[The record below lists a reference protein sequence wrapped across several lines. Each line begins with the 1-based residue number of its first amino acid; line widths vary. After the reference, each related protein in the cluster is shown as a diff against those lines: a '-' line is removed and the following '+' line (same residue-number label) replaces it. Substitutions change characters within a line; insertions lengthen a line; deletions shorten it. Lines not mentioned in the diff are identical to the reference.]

1 VIRLYFDEDNMVRS
15 LIQALRQRGV
25 DITTVQEQGLRG
37 AADAAQLDVATRLG
51 RVVITTNVRDCTRL
65 HAVYMTAGRHHTGIV
80 AIHQQRYTVGERL
93 RRLLASGGFPE
104 AFLNPDEAARLRND
118 RMEIVTREDLRDL
131 SRVTSWRGPA
141 DLIELLRERVGKPTN
156 YDNLAQ
162 SLGISPPTAKSW
174 VELLEK
180 LYVVFLLPP
189 YSSSLSR
196 SIRKDRRVFFYDCAA
211 AYDEAGGAQLEN
223 LVACS
228 LLKYTQF
235 RKDAAGENWEL
246 YYLRDKVDRGFGR
259 PL

>member
-1 VIRLYFDEDNMVRS
+1 SRQVAQIFTGNNFHTVI
-15 LIQALRQRGV
+15 
-25 DITTVQEQGLRG
+25 
-37 AADAAQLDVATRLG
+37 AQP
-51 RVVITTNVRDCTRL
+51 C
-65 HAVYMTAGRHHTGIV
+65 
-80 AIHQQRYTVGERL
+80 
-93 RRLLASGGFPE
+93 SFPE
-104 AFLNPDEAARLRND
+104 AFINPYEAARLRND

-131 SRVTSWRGPA
+131 SRVTSCHAPA

-211 AYDEAGGAQLEN
+211 AYDEAGSAQLEN

-228 LLKYTQF
+228 LLK
-235 RKDAAGENWEL
+235 
-246 YYLRDKVDRGFGR
+246 
-259 PL
+259 